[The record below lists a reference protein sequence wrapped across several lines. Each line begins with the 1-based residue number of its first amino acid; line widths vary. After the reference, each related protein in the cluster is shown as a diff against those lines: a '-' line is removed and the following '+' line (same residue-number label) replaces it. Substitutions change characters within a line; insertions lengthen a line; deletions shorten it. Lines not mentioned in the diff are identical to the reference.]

1 MNFNHFVVSGNITR
15 ELELRY
21 LPSGSAVVTYTVA
34 SNLVRYDDA
43 GKKIERADFIPVT
56 TFGKQ
61 AERDAKYLTKGSFVT
76 VQGRMESWY
85 DREAKRGGFNFR
97 ATNVEYGGRG
107 NGSAQRSDER
117 GDPPVTGDGAGA
129 SAEPDEWL
137 RDYDAA
143 ETAGVHRD
151 QMRAPAH

>member
-1 MNFNHFVVSGNITR
+1 MNFNQFIVSGNITR

-21 LPSGSAVVTYTVA
+21 LPGGSAVVTYTVA

-61 AERDAKYLTKGSFVT
+61 AERDAKYLSKGSFVT

-97 ATNVEYGGRG
+97 ATNVEYGPRG
-107 NGSAQRSDER
+107 GSAQRTDADDAPHDGEQ
-117 GDPPVTGDGAGA
+117 GGAG
-129 SAEPDEWL
+129 DEWVNS
-137 RDYDAA
+137 YVTA
-143 ETAGVHRD
+143 ERLTQAGHS
-151 QMRAPAH
+151 H

>member
-1 MNFNHFVVSGNITR
+1 MNFNQFIVSGNITR

-34 SNLVRYDDA
+34 SNLVRFDDE

-76 VQGRMESWY
+76 VQGRVESWY

-97 ATNVEYGGRG
+97 ASNVEYGARG
-107 NGSAQRSDER
+107 GAAHRSD
-117 GDPPVTGDGAGA
+117 GDAVSPREGGDADGQGG
-129 SAEPDEWL
+129 DEWL
-137 RDYDAA
+137 RDYEDTYSRHS
-143 ETAGVHRD
+143 EHSR
-151 QMRAPAH
+151 